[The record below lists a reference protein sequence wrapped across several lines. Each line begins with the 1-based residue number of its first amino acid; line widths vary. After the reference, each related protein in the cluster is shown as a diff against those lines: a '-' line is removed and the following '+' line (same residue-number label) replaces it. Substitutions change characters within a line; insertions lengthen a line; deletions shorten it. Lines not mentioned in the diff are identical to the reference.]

1 MALKDKRFAFFFPG
15 QGAQYPGMALDFLES
30 EGRPPHAGTAV
41 KALFDLASR
50 VIGEDMEALIGYT
63 DEATLMRTDVSQP
76 AITLANLA
84 AAAYL
89 GELGVKPAACAGFS
103 LGEYAAL
110 TVAGVISPEDC
121 FRLVKERGK
130 FMQEAADRLRAE
142 APPAGEN
149 GDSTQDT
156 APGMAAVIGLA
167 PEQVEAI
174 IAELTASGL
183 SGLYAANINSS
194 RQVVISGTAAALM
207 EGARRFKAAGARRV
221 LRLRVAGP
229 FHSPL
234 IAGAAEKFRPVL
246 EGAAFKDPVLPLFSN
261 VTGRRVSSGEE
272 AKKLALEQITKAVR
286 WTEEEK
292 SLNDAGGF
300 DAVLETGPGKVL
312 QGLWKDCGSTLPC
325 YPAGTVKDIDTISNG
340 E

>member
-1 MALKDKRFAFFFPG
+1 MALKDKRFAFLFPG

-30 EGRPPHAGTAV
+30 EGRPPHARTAV

-50 VIGEDMEALIGYT
+50 VIGEDMEALIGYR
-63 DEATLMRTDVSQP
+63 DEETLMRTDVSQP

-84 AAAYL
+84 AATYL

-110 TVAGVISPEDC
+110 ATAGVISPEDC

-142 APPAGEN
+142 APPAGGS
-149 GDSTQDT
+149 GDTAQDT
-156 APGMAAVIGLA
+156 PGMAAVIGLA

-234 IAGAAEKFRPVL
+234 IAGAAEKFRPIL
-246 EGAAFKDPVLPLFSN
+246 EGTAFHDPDLPLFSN

-325 YPAGTVKDIDTISNG
+325 YLAGTVKDIDTINNG